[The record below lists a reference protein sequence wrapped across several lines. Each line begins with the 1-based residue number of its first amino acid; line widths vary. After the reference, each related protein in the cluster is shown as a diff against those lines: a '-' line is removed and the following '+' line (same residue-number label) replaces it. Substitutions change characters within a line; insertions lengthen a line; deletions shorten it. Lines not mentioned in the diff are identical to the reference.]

1 MALGCRPE
9 ELPIERSLR
18 HWLRARRG
26 SLHGEFAKTWWLQ
39 RIYSVFSFIGSCS
52 DHSTCLLCLQLTH
65 WDMIWMAREDRYLIA
80 ADFQPWK
87 MKIDFNQF
95 CGPSAICSFCEGRA
109 LLYHQRRSFYGCE
122 RSLCRLAKVTAPPVL
137 TVGKGQEGAEW
148 LKWSLQ
154 MVLPQNGPNGVGTKM

>member
-1 MALGCRPE
+1 MMIAKDQSGSKPSVGGFILILVLSDLALIIPLVCLVCNWLTEIWFEWRVKIDTSF
-9 ELPIERSLR
+9 ELIS
-18 HWLRARRG
+18 
-26 SLHGEFAKTWWLQ
+26 K
-39 RIYSVFSFIGSCS
+39 
-52 DHSTCLLCLQLTH
+52 
-65 WDMIWMAREDRYLIA
+65 
-80 ADFQPWK
+80 PWK

-122 RSLCRLAKVTAPPVL
+122 RSLCRLAKVTAPPAL